1 MELLHLIFNALQ
13 ILTCLLIVLS
23 RNPIHSI
30 LFLILLFFESTAIL
44 ILFNVEF
51 ISLLLI
57 IVYVGAIAV
66 LFLFVVMMLQ
76 VKSEPFTLFFFIVL
90 LFSIFLFII
99 FENNLF
105 LEKNYFSFNII
116 QGLNDYFINFD
127 SIKDIETLGQV
138 LYNYYPSLFI
148 IAGLLLLVALIGSII
163 LTIDVNR
170 SNQSNV
176 IFRRLSRTD
185 NFLSWFK

>member
-76 VKSEPFTLFFFIVL
+76 VKSEPFTFFFFIVL
-90 LFSIFLFII
+90 VFSIFLFII

-105 LEKNYFSFNII
+105 LEKNYFSFNVV
-116 QGLNDYFINFD
+116 QGLNDYFVNFD